1 MRTRTSLGIVAIAW
15 ATAMPAAGQERP
27 SDVTQMVEQ
36 AWSRA
41 SAARQA
47 EGRVNEADA
56 GRAQASSPFAGSPSL
71 SLATRNDK
79 LARDHG
85 VEEHDVSVAAPIWL
99 PSQRSARGA
108 LAEAEVGEAQARVQ
122 AARLMLAGE
131 VRERIWAL
139 AAAESDLEHAQ
150 IHAEATQRLEADV
163 MRRVNAGDLAY
174 VEGLLAKQER
184 LIAMAAVQA
193 ARSKHAEAASKLQAL
208 TGYAQF
214 PARYEE
220 AIHNDSPSLEAHP
233 RVLAARLGSDRA
245 AKRIRYVSSTRRD
258 APEVAVSYRWER
270 GVSDSAYDQTVG
282 VGIRIPL
289 ATAARN
295 APLDAAALTEASTAA
310 AEERATLDG
319 VQADIA
325 AAQAA
330 LESAEQNLLLTEE
343 RNATAS
349 ERTTLLKKAF
359 DAGELGLAE
368 WLRAQGTARG
378 AEVALEHARTEHG
391 LARAR
396 LNQARG
402 VLP

>member
-15 ATAMPAAGQERP
+15 AIAMPAAGQERP
-27 SDVTQMVEQ
+27 SDVTQLIER

-41 SAARQA
+41 SSARQA

-79 LARDHG
+79 LAHDHG
-85 VEEHDVSVAAPIWL
+85 IEEHDVSIAAPIWL
-99 PSQRSARGA
+99 PGQRSARGA
-108 LAEAEVGEAQARVQ
+108 LAEAETSEAQARVQ
-122 AARLMLAGE
+122 AARLMLAGK

-139 AAAESDLEHAQ
+139 AEAESELEHAQ
-150 IHAEATQRLEADV
+150 LHAAAAQKMEADV
-163 MRRVNAGDLAY
+163 MRRVNAGELART
-174 VEGLLAKQER
+174 EGLLAKQEQ
-184 LIAMAAVQA
+184 LIAMSAVQT
-193 ARSKHAEAASKLQAL
+193 ARSKRAEAASKLQAL
-208 TGYAQF
+208 TGYAQL

-220 AIHNDSPSLEAHP
+220 TVHQAPSPLEAHP

-245 AKRIRYVSSTRRD
+245 AKRVRYVSSTRRD

-270 GVSDSAYDQTVG
+270 GMSDSAYDQTVG

-310 AEERATLDG
+310 AEERAALDS

-330 LESAEQNLLLTEE
+330 LESAEQNLLLAEE
-343 RNATAS
+343 RKATAG
-349 ERTTLLKKAF
+349 ERAALLKKAF
-359 DAGELGLAE
+359 EVGELSLVD
-368 WLRAQGTARG
+368 WLRAQSTARA
-378 AEVALEHARTEHG
+378 AEVALEHARTERG

-396 LNQARG
+396 LNQALG